1 MRRVVLVV
9 MGVLLAVAVLPLLPA
24 TPAGA
29 APPPPVLLAP
39 ADNDPFVFRENPE
52 FSWEETP
59 GATSYQIQVST
70 SPTMTPLV
78 NGGSFNTTNV
88 TGTFT
93 QDLPIGTLY
102 WRVGSY
108 DATSGP
114 IWSAPR
120 SFTKAPI
127 TAPLLTS
134 PANNAVLAYPDT
146 PPNFSWNP
154 VPGAQA
160 YQIIIDNDQNFTPP
174 YTLDTTTANTTYT
187 LTAPQTEDQD
197 YYWRVRARSTSGAT
211 GDWASFRRYSFDW
224 IDQPA
229 LVSPGRR
236 VSEIPPFTLPVIEQ
250 VEFVWEPISGAVQY
264 DIQYSNNIQFSQ
276 PDTVRVKSTRYSPP
290 VTLNNGSYFWR
301 VRGVT
306 STGSTG
312 QFTADPFTFERAW
325 PANAQ
330 PTPPFSSITLL
341 APANQVATAV
351 PRPNFSWTPQRLAS
365 SYELQLSTNQT
376 FSSNVS
382 SYITNHTEFTPTG
395 GAPNPGQLYYW
406 RVRAIDA
413 PRPVTGIFTDVFSP
427 VWSFIYHPDLV
438 DITGPAPG
446 SYDAPK
452 LTWNPASST
461 DISRY
466 RVTIYNKNGQ
476 PALVR
481 DTYNTS
487 FYPTD
492 LAAFDPDPA
501 KNVNPYTFAV
511 QTLDDA
517 GRPGPLPVSQNPF
530 TVVAP
535 TTTYAT
541 ANPTGPSNPSSTRV
555 PPLTWRPVTGAV
567 KYNVQYSPAG
577 AGLYQT
583 LANNQTTP
591 GYSHTLSNVSAGS
604 YDWRVQAVD
613 VDNSPLGFGT
623 VGQFTVTLLSNTVL
637 TSPENCP
644 PNAACALN
652 YDTPTL
658 KWDPVPGATGYTIF
672 LSFDVNFTNQV
683 PSWPRATMFNQYTP
697 PESLPDNQAG
707 QAYYWYAQPRYGSPS
722 QAGRTPQ
729 SFVADPPNSPVKAF
743 RKIAKPV
750 PLLTPTPGQKI
761 TGSQVTFTWQGFLQT
776 NQSGALVD
784 RVTQEARQYR
794 VQVSDRADFS
804 NIIDTSPPIDQT
816 TYTAYDKTYPEG
828 QLWWRV
834 VIIDGSQNLL
844 TLPPP
849 ETFTKETPKVVLVGP
864 PTAPAVPGTPTL
876 TWTPQKFVRSYEVEV
891 YKNVTQPLTDANRV
905 FLANTQFPSATPT
918 AALPA
923 GQYGWRVRRF
933 DADNR
938 AGAWSAE
945 TNTTLRK
952 FTIAGTAATLLT
964 PSDNATADPNRLTFS
979 WTKVNSA
986 VRYIVETNTSPTFT
1000 NANTEAVTTVMNSW
1014 APRAPYVNGRYY
1026 WRVKTLDA
1034 AGNTVATSNPF
1045 TFSAGVAGSRYV
1057 SISPDRILD
1066 SRGPNGGWNARLGN
1080 NATRSL
1086 KVAGGS
1092 LPAPITATAVV
1103 LNVTAVES
1111 TAPSF
1116 LTLFPTGSPRPTAGS
1131 NLNFSAGQIIPNLVT
1146 VKVGTNGNVDFYN
1159 AVGTVNVV
1167 ADMVGYYEVDAGDRF
1182 NPLTP
1187 DRLLDSRITAPSAW
1201 TPAGALNQGQT
1212 KQLQITGRGGV
1223 PTTATSAIVNITAV
1237 EGSAQ
1242 SFLMAYPTGSPQPVQ
1257 ASNLNFL
1264 PGQIIPNLAIVK
1276 LGTGGRINLFN
1287 AQGSVNVI
1295 VDVVGYFEPSVGSY
1309 FHELEPDRILDTR
1322 LNNGLTGK
1330 FQSNQARALQVTGR
1344 GGVPLGANGVVMN
1357 TTAVEGTA
1365 PSYLTLYPDGVGRPT
1380 GSNLNFSPGQII
1392 PNLTT
1397 VKLSAAGRVLIY
1409 NNSGQVDVLADVV
1422 GYYSNY

>member
-229 LVSPGRR
+229 LVSPGRTAI
-236 VSEIPPFTLPVIEQ
+236 SIPPATLPVIEQ

-264 DIQYSNNIQFSQ
+264 DLQYSNNIQFSQ
-276 PDTVRVKSTRYSPP
+276 PTTVRVKSTRYSPP

-312 QFTADPFTFERAW
+312 QYTADPFTFERAW
-325 PANAQ
+325 PGSPDPSFRAPMPLTPQNQ
-330 PTPPFSSITLL
+330 IVVPVSTPT
-341 APANQVATAV
+341 
-351 PRPNFSWTPQRLAS
+351 FSWTPQRLGS
-365 SYELQLSTNQT
+365 SYQLQISTFPT
-376 FSSNVS
+376 FSGGVAT
-382 SYITNHTEFTPTG
+382 YTTNHTTFTPPG
-395 GAPNPGQLYYW
+395 GTPAPGTRYYW
-406 RVRAIDA
+406 RVRAMDD
-413 PRPVTGIFTDVFSP
+413 PLPVSGIYSDVTFSP
-427 VWSFIYHPDLV
+427 VWSFIYQPPV
-438 DITGPAPG
+438 ISNSGPVGQDA
-446 SYDAPK
+446 SSIAPK
-452 LTWNPASST
+452 LTWNAAVSPE
-461 DISRY
+461 IGRY

-476 PALVR
+476 VAQVR

-487 FYPTD
+487 LIPSG
-492 LAAFDPDPA
+492 LSPVDPDPA

-511 QTLDDA
+511 QTIDNA
-517 GRPGPLPVSQNPF
+517 GRVGPLPPSQTPF
-530 TVVAP
+530 NVLVPEDTFP
-535 TTTYAT
+535 S
-541 ANPTGPSNPSSTRV
+541 ANPTGPTDPPSTRV
-555 PPLTWRPVTGAV
+555 STLTWLPVTGATRYDIEY
-567 KYNVQYSPAG
+567 KPAG
-577 AGLYQT
+577 GPNWTPLVT
-583 LANNQTTP
+583 NVSPP
-591 GYSHTLSNVSAGS
+591 GYSHPSMDVAAGD
-604 YDWRVQAVD
+604 YDWRVRAF
-613 VDNSPLGFGT
+613 NGSNISLGYGT
-623 VGQFTVTLLSNTVL
+623 IGSFTVDPIPNTSLV
-637 TSPENCP
+637 SPANCP
-644 PNAACALN
+644 PNAACLLN

-658 KWDPVPGATGYTIF
+658 DWDPVPGATSYTIYMAY
-672 LSFDVNFTNQV
+672 DVNFTNPV
-683 PSWPRATMFNQYTP
+683 IGWPKPPTQFTEYTP

-707 QAYYWYAQPRYGSPS
+707 QAYYWYAMPN
-722 QAGRTPQ
+722 AGPQ
-729 SFVADPPNSPVKAF
+729 SGVQPQFFAGDPLNSPVKAF